1 MAEIPKLTLRDRLRI
16 SREHAG
22 YTSVESLVADIRSS
36 GDDSIA
42 VVTARR
48 LEANLRPPKDYQL
61 RLWARAT
68 GVPFVWLKT
77 GEVPPDLVNDG
88 SAWNHDLAGQLPF
101 LRAVSG

>member
-22 YTSVESLVADIRSS
+22 YTSVESFVADIRRS
-36 GDDSIA
+36 GDDSFS

-61 RLWARAT
+61 RLWARIT
-68 GVPFVWLKT
+68 GVPFAWLKT
-77 GEVPPDLVNDG
+77 GEAPPDLEG
-88 SAWNHDLAGQLPF
+88 SDTPWINEFAGQTGRPEMAGL
-101 LRAVSG
+101 